1 MQTVPES
8 AAAGTSSRLAAV
20 PIENRQRSRSPAAS
34 AAGVASSTSS
44 SESPK
49 ATRVPAERSDA
60 NARTSSKPRSARSS
74 SVTVPTAPVAPTTPS
89 LDMPSFGARV
99 GQLEGLVER
108 ADRALDV
115 LARNV
120 ERDLDRRRR
129 HELGLDAELSQRPK
143 GACCDA
149 GVALHPSAN
158 DADLAEAFALR
169 PAGAEPLEGTR
180 SLLTVFPRSGEDDPA
195 VDLDHGVDVDRGVSE
210 RLEELGRVGAL
221 DLVHR
226 LLEHPF
232 VLLANPGAVHVCEG
246 RAYVELDIVVAR
258 ELDGA

>member
-89 LDMPSFGARV
+89 LAMPSFGARV

-158 DADLAEAFALR
+158 DADLAE
-169 PAGAEPLEGTR
+169 R
-180 SLLTVFPRSGEDDPA
+180 SEEHTSELQS
-195 VDLDHGVDVDRGVSE
+195 HGQ
-210 RLEELGRVGAL
+210 
-221 DLVHR
+221 LVCR
-226 LLEHPF
+226 LLLEKKKCRIRQSHS
-232 VLLANPGAVHVCEG
+232 VIMKKHTNTKLSTDTL
-246 RAYVELDIVVAR
+246 I
-258 ELDGA
+258 